1 MKLHTFFRSSASWR
15 VRIALLIK
23 GINYD
28 ALTYRLRLNEQ
39 RAENYLALNPQG
51 LVPSLE
57 LDDGNVIIQSM
68 AICEYLDDIYPE
80 NPILPKS
87 PLEKAYVRSL
97 AQIIACDVHPIQ
109 NLKILNKLRKLGHN
123 DDEVNSWAADII
135 NEGLLAYE
143 ELLKHKPIGKFS
155 FGDTMPEGKFS
166 YGNDV
171 TLADIC
177 LIPQL
182 GNARRFGA
190 TIPPR
195 LLEIEA
201 ECMKLDAF
209 IKSAPNNQPDAE

>member
-57 LDDGNVIIQSM
+57 LDDGNVLIQSM
-68 AICEYLDDIYPE
+68 AICEYLDETIPE
-80 NPILPKS
+80 PALLPAS
-87 PLEKAYVRSL
+87 ALDKAHVRALS
-97 AQIIACDVHPIQ
+97 QIIACDVHPIQ

-123 DDEVNSWAADII
+123 DDEVNGWAADII

-143 ELLKHKPIGKFS
+143 ELLKRRPKGKFS
-155 FGDTMPEGKFS
+155 FGD
-166 YGNDV
+166 NV

-190 TIPPR
+190 NIPPR

-201 ECMKLDAF
+201 ECMKLDVF